1 MLVRLGI
8 DSISVNVDAI
18 DRTRHN
24 IAIAEQSLI
33 LDAARFRS
41 EAGRE
46 VPDRASAAA
55 MGPRLIRRSPTGS
68 GFRPT
73 DAPVQS
79 LASRPTDNKAA
90 DR

>member
-24 IAIAEQSLI
+24 IAVAEQSLI
-33 LDAARFRS
+33 LDAARPLS
-41 EAGRE
+41 DATRE
-46 VPDRASAAA
+46 GSDRASAAA
-55 MGPRLIRRSPTGS
+55 MGPRLVRRARTDS

-73 DAPVQS
+73 DAPAQS
-79 LASRPTDNKAA
+79 LASRPTD
-90 DR
+90 D